1 MRRYFQSRFQLGIW
15 QFVLYVPLLAVLISL
30 SASVSVDA
38 KPRDKDR
45 WDSKYDEE
53 FYIYGKEPVPFL
65 RENVDLL
72 PNGKALDI
80 AMGEGRN
87 GVFLATQGFEVLG
100 LDISEVG
107 LAKAHRLAEENGVEI
122 KTAIVD
128 LENYDMPKDAYE
140 VIICMYYLQRDL
152 FPKIKEALKSGG
164 MAVIQTYNVNYLKY
178 ANFNKK
184 YLLEINELLEIF
196 KGYKIIR
203 HDIYDDGE
211 EAYSSII
218 AQKP

>member
-1 MRRYFQSRFQLGIW
+1 MRTYFEGPSRLKILRFIL
-15 QFVLYVPLLAVLISL
+15 FVPLLAALTFAVG
-30 SASVSVDA
+30 VDS
-38 KPRDKDR
+38 KPRDKER
-45 WDSKYDEE
+45 WDNKYNEE

-72 PNGKALDI
+72 PKGKALDI

-87 GVFLATQGFEVLG
+87 GVFLATQGFDVLG
-100 LDISEVG
+100 IDISEVG

-122 KTAIVD
+122 QTAIVD
-128 LENYDMPKDAYE
+128 LENYDMQKNSYD
-140 VIICMYYLQRDL
+140 VVLCMYFLQRDL
-152 FPKIKEALKSGG
+152 FPQIKDSLKSGG
-164 MAVIQTYNVNYLKY
+164 MAVIQTYNTDYLKY

-184 YLLEINELLEIF
+184 YLLDVNELLEIF

-203 HDIYDDGE
+203 YEMYDDGE